1 MPPRLRELLTPLALL
16 AMLQIAQGFADPIP
30 EDLLRLTDLDLNESG
45 NAVQFAEDEP
55 PVFIPSDED
64 DKPYLSDGEPN
75 EAVLSDEE
83 PNEAVLPDE
92 TAPPANDKAAAGP
105 KPSRPAAGVAG
116 ARDPP
121 ATTLPECGTPA
132 RPCLSSVRQ

>member
-64 DKPYLSDGEPN
+64 DKPYLSD
-75 EAVLSDEE
+75 EE